1 VGFQPLLSTL
11 PTPSLNPS
19 PEWGETFMGNLGCYS
34 PCYTVRWKY
43 IDKWNNYRAHNFQ
56 AQDLSEAEIIQTQNS
71 EVKEAKERLGI
82 T

>member
-1 VGFQPLLSTL
+1 
-11 PTPSLNPS
+11 
-19 PEWGETFMGNLGCYS
+19 MGNLGCYS